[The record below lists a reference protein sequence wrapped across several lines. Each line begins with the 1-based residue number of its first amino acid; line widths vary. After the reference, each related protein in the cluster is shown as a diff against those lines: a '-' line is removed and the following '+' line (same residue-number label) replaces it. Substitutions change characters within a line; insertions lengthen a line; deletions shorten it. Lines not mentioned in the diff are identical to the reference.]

1 MLELLDQRIEQ
12 RLPARAIRTRE
23 VTGLTALSRSTLWR
37 LRRRGQFPTP
47 RRLSDGGMVVVR
59 RGSVGAIAPAGGPIT
74 RVLRKK
80 SRCGGLKAILVMETA
95 QNRRGGDTMPVR
107 KPMTG

>member
-47 RRLSDGGMVVVR
+47 RRLSDGVMGWLSSDVDQWVR
-59 RGSVGAIAPAGGPIT
+59 
-74 RVLRKK
+74 
-80 SRCGGLKAILVMETA
+80 SRPLA
-95 QNRRGGDTMPVR
+95 VR
-107 KPMTG
+107 